1 MAAKGPE
8 EKYLV
13 CFDFDETI
21 SQGHFHGYLAGT
33 TAPYGKKRIRRAEPG
48 EATPEL
54 IAECIQ
60 TLGLRNPELTAATIK
75 SVMAHGHKVA
85 VTSYTLYPEVVA
97 PTFRTMG
104 LSEAEISQIAII
116 GGFPDVDGH
125 LDLTGTKGLHAEHG
139 KQPHII
145 EAKNILSAVDYK
157 VILIDD
163 SVGNIKKAKQDSH
176 IGIEA
181 PKGGRSEEYLLE
193 LLGYVDQ
200 SLCDTL
206 KYNKAVTEIILS
218 ALDEVRPEYHSGDYN
233 SDSES
238 SDIGNVSQIQSEAD
252 KAKEQELEA
261 ILNACNQKN
270 KITQINIDQI
280 YSDLGTSV
288 PLKVFLK
295 KEISAINIE
304 PISKS
309 KMKF

>member
-33 TAPYGKKRIRRAEPG
+33 AAPYGKRRIRRAEPG
-48 EATPEL
+48 EATPAS
-54 IAECIQ
+54 IAECVE

-75 SVMAHGHKVA
+75 SILANGHKVA

-97 PTFRTMG
+97 PTFRRMG
-104 LSEAEISQIAII
+104 LSENEISQIAIV
-116 GGFPDVDGH
+116 GGFPEADGH
-125 LDLTGTKGLHAEHG
+125 LDLTGKKGLHAPHG
-139 KQPHII
+139 KQPHIL
-145 EAKNILSAVDYK
+145 EAKNILSALDYK

-163 SVGNIKKAKQDSH
+163 SPGNIKKARQDNH

-181 PKGGRSEEYLLE
+181 PKGGRSEEYLIE

-206 KYNKAVTEIILS
+206 KYNKAVIEIISS
-218 ALDEVRPEYHSGDYN
+218 ALDAVRPEYDSGDYN

-238 SDIGNVSQIQSEAD
+238 SDSNVSRTQSEAD
-252 KAKEQELEA
+252 KAKEQELGA
-261 ILNACNQKN
+261 ILDACNLQN
-270 KITQINIDQI
+270 KTTQINIEQI
-280 YSDLGTSV
+280 YSALGTSE
-288 PLKVFLK
+288 PLKGFLN
-295 KEISAINIE
+295 KEIRAVNQD
-304 PISKS
+304 PTSKS
-309 KMKF
+309 KMRF